1 MAYTTIDDPSEYF
14 HTQLYTG
21 NGSSGLSITND
32 ANAGDFQADLLWI
45 MPRSNGDNGVCFDS
59 SRGED
64 RQLKLNG
71 SDAEDTHSPA
81 RVTFESDGFDL
92 DTTDTNYNG
101 SSRTYVAW
109 QWKINGGSRTTFSE
123 SGSNAGGGYQVN
135 TTAGISIVDY
145 TGTGSSGATITH
157 GLGATP
163 EFFVVKGRSIGDSWT
178 CYHHKNTD
186 APETDMLKLDEAG
199 TTQDNVV
206 FWNDTAPTS
215 TVFTVD
221 GGNGEPKVNQD
232 SATYIAYVWTEIKG
246 YSKFGTYT
254 GNNSADGQFV
264 YTGFSPAIIM
274 IKRTDSS
281 GSWVINDSTRNT
293 YNQANNTLVPNEPWV
308 ESTND
313 YYAMDILSN
322 GFKLRK
328 NSPEING
335 SSTTQ
340 VYMAFA
346 EHPFVSSEGVPCTA
360 R

>member
-109 QWKINGGSRTTFSE
+109 QWKITGGSRTTFSE

-215 TVFTVD
+215 SVFTVD

-232 SATYIAYVWTEIKG
+232 GETYISYAFRGIQG
-246 YSKFGTYT
+246 YSKFGSYI
-254 GNNSADGQFV
+254 GNGNANGPFI
-264 YTGFSPAIIM
+264 YTGFKPAWVLVKASTGSNRDWRM
-274 IKRTDSS
+274 IDNKRD
-281 GSWVINDSTRNT
+281 T
-293 YNQANNTLVPNEPWV
+293 YNLSTKELKPNDNAAEGTSGFQCDLV
-308 ESTND
+308 
-313 YYAMDILSN
+313 AN
-322 GFKLRK
+322 GFKIRT
-328 NSPEING
+328 
-335 SSTTQ
+335 SSTSCNDSET
-340 VYMAFA
+340 YIYLAFA
-346 EHPFVSSEGVPCTA
+346 EHPFVSSEGIPCTA

>member
-145 TGTGSSGATITH
+145 TGTGSSGTTITH

-178 CYHHKNTD
+178 AYHHKNTS
-186 APETDMLKLDEAG
+186 APETDMVKLDEDGA
-199 TTQDNVV
+199 TQDNSV

-221 GGNGEPKVNQD
+221 GNNGEPKVNQD
-232 SATYIAYVWTEIKG
+232 GQTYVAYCFTGIQG
-246 YSKFGTYT
+246 YSKFGKYV
-254 GNNSADGQFV
+254 GNANADGPFI
-264 YTGFSPAIIM
+264 YTGFKPAWMI
-274 IKRTDSS
+274 IKRTDSAN
-281 GSWVINDSTRNT
+281 SWYLVDITRDSANIADHELE
-293 YNQANNTLVPNEPWV
+293 ANNTGAEATGTDRL
-308 ESTND
+308 
-313 YYAMDILSN
+313 DILSN
-322 GFKLRK
+322 GFKIRTSGAAY
-328 NSPEING
+328 NADDGTYI
-335 SSTTQ
+335 
-340 VYMAFA
+340 YIAFA
-346 EHPFVSSEGVPCTA
+346 ESPFVTSNGGPNNA
-360 R
+360 Q

>member
-1 MAYTTIDDPSEYF
+1 MF
-14 HTQLYTG
+14 
-21 NGSSGLSITND
+21 
-32 ANAGDFQADLLWI
+32 
-45 MPRSNGDNGVCFDS
+45 M
-59 SRGED
+59 
-64 RQLKLNG
+64 
-71 SDAEDTHSPA
+71 
-81 RVTFESDGFDL
+81 
-92 DTTDTNYNG
+92 
-101 SSRTYVAW
+101 
-109 QWKINGGSRTTFSE
+109 
-123 SGSNAGGGYQVN
+123 
-135 TTAGISIVDY
+135 
-145 TGTGSSGATITH
+145 
-157 GLGATP
+157 
-163 EFFVVKGRSIGDSWT
+163 VKSRSIGDSWT
-178 CYHHKNTD
+178 VYHAHNTS
-186 APETDMLKLDEAG
+186 APETDMLKLDENVA
-199 TTQDNVV
+199 TSDNVV

-313 YYAMDILSN
+313 YYAIDILSN
-322 GFKLRK
+322 GFKIR
-328 NSPEING
+328 NNNPETGG
-335 SSTTQ
+335 SGTTN
-340 VYMAFA
+340 VYAAWA